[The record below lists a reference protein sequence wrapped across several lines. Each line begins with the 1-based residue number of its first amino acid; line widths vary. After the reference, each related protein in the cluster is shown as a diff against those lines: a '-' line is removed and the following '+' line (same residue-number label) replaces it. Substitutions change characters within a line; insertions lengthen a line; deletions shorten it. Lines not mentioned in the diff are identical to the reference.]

1 MGILLEINVGY
12 FPGGT
17 LPRDLLE
24 FSRQLDHWSLLGL
37 PLHVALCV
45 PSSDNADPLAQ
56 IRTKLPAG
64 VWNPK
69 SQQAWVSRYLPLILA
84 KPYVHGVL
92 WSQLRDY
99 EPHDFPHGGLFDLRR
114 HPKPVLRTLA
124 SIRQAHLR

>member
-1 MGILLEINVGY
+1 
-12 FPGGT
+12 
-17 LPRDLLE
+17 
-24 FSRQLDHWSLLGL
+24 
-37 PLHVALCV
+37 V
-45 PSSDNADPLAQ
+45 PSADGADPLAQ

-64 VWNPK
+64 FWNVK
-69 SQQAWVSRYLPLILA
+69 SQQAWIARYLPLILA

-114 HPKPVLRTLA
+114 HPKPALRTLA